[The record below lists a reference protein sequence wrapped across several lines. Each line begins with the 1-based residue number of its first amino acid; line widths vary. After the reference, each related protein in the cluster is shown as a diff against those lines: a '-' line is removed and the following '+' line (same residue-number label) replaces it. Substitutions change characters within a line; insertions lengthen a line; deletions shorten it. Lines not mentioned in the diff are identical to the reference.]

1 MTDTLSREIFVP
13 LKIDTKKGRKACVIK
28 PNDSFPNTPLA
39 KLLAK
44 AYLMEQKLLEDP
56 NLGFNEFCRL
66 HNVSPRYLR
75 GILSL
80 NCLSPKIKKLIMRG
94 WMSKHLSVQEIVT
107 GKMPEMWEEQE
118 ELFFTENITKK
129 HSTSLDNSG

>member
-44 AYLMEQKLLEDP
+44 AYLMEQKLFEDQGH
-56 NLGFNEFCRL
+56 GFNEFCRL
-66 HNVSPRYLR
+66 HNISPRYLR

-80 NCLSPKIKKLIMRG
+80 NCLSPRIKKLIMRS
-94 WMSKHLSVQEIVT
+94 WMPKQPIQDIITEKIPEI
-107 GKMPEMWEEQE
+107 WSEQE
-118 ELFFTENITKK
+118 EWFLNLNTYSTEN
-129 HSTSLDNSG
+129 HS

>member
-13 LKIDTKKGRKACVIK
+13 LKIDTKKGRKSCVIK

-44 AYLMEQKLLEDP
+44 AYVMEQKLLENQP
-56 NLGFNEFCRL
+56 LGFNEFCRL
-66 HNVSPRYLR
+66 NNISPRYLR

-80 NCLSPKIKKLIMRG
+80 NCLSPRIKKLIMRG
-94 WMSKHLSVQEIVT
+94 WIPKNVSVQEIIT
-107 GKMPEMWEEQE
+107 GKIPELWEEQQRKFFGG
-118 ELFFTENITKK
+118 LFM
-129 HSTSLDNSG
+129 